1 VSARRHARSLVLVAA
16 LLPSVALGAGP
27 DLFGY
32 RSARSADP
40 GGPSFLPF
48 VDISTTGTRLVFV
61 DPDDGVTPNAD
72 DGIAPDLPLGALNGG
87 RGFPFYGT
95 FHPTVAMST
104 NGFLDFAPS
113 AASDVPNNHCPLPDP
128 TVPNTLI
135 AVLWDDL
142 VLANPPD
149 ATRGGYH
156 QEFSPCPYAEG
167 GAGACVVFQW
177 HRADHLTGSVD
188 AFSLQAVLYETGSIL
203 MKFTAGNLEE
213 GINSTT
219 GIEARGV
226 LGVTDACDAAASVPA
241 DSAVLFVAP
250 PFVASTVDEAE
261 PNDGPA
267 TATPLAAGTCGAGAV
282 DGAGDVDVWS
292 VAATG
297 RLLYALVDT
306 QFAAPS
312 TASALRVLA
321 PDGTDLGGD
330 TDSGPGA
337 GSAVAGVAVPAGG
350 SLARVSEAG
359 DNAVLAPYAL
369 AALAVSAADVA
380 LEAEPN
386 DAPAA
391 ASPIDASR
399 MAGTLDGADAD
410 VYAFAVAAVGDG
422 VTAIADADPDGD
434 GLLADLRLEVVGPD
448 GVTVLGVADG
458 TARAVAVG
466 RLVAAAPGTHFVR
479 VTQRPAAADR
489 EYEVVVLRNCASAC
503 ADGDGDAL
511 CDAVDNC
518 DAAPNDQADGDGD
531 GVGDACDGCPADPAK
546 PAPLSCG
553 CGVPDTD
560 ADGNGVADCLVNED
574 FGERLARLRADVVA
588 LRRGMRRDDPAV
600 VATRAL
606 LDEVRAFLD
615 ARVGELTV
623 AGGAD
628 VASLRRV
635 LLKRLT
641 RVTKTR
647 KPGFGRSRRRA
658 LDAIAAFRDALS
670 P

>member
-1 VSARRHARSLVLVAA
+1 MLVAVLSA
-16 LLPSVALGAGP
+16 TVALGAGP
-27 DLFGY
+27 DPFGY
-32 RSARSADP
+32 RSVRSADP

-72 DGIAPDLPLGALNGG
+72 DGIAPDLPLGTLNGG

-149 ATRGGYH
+149 STRGGYQ
-156 QEFSPCPYAEG
+156 QEFSTCPYAEG
-167 GAGACVVFQW
+167 GADACVVFQW
-177 HRADHLTGSVD
+177 HNADHLTGSVD

-250 PFVASTVDEAE
+250 PFVASTVGEAE

-267 TATPLAAGTCGAGAV
+267 TSTPLAAGTCGAGAI
-282 DGAGDVDVWS
+282 DGAGDADVWS
-292 VAATG
+292 VAAKGT
-297 RLLYALVDT
+297 LLYALVDT

-312 TASALRVLA
+312 TTSALRVLA

-330 TDSGPGA
+330 ADSGPGA
-337 GSAVAGVAVPAGG
+337 GSAVAGVAVPASG

-359 DNAVLAPYAL
+359 DNAALAPYAL
-369 AALAVSAADVA
+369 TALAVSETDIA

-386 DAPAA
+386 ETPEAA
-391 ASPIDASR
+391 NSVAASR
-399 MAGTLDGADAD
+399 MAGTLDAADGD
-410 VYAFAVAAVGDG
+410 VYAFAVTNPSDG

-434 GLLADLRLEVVGPD
+434 GLLADLRLEVLGPD
-448 GVTVLGVADG
+448 GATVLGVADG
-458 TARAVAVG
+458 TGRAVAVG
-466 RLVAAAPGTHFVR
+466 RLAAAASGTHFVR
-479 VTQRPAAADR
+479 VTQRPGAAGR
-489 EYEVVVLRNCASAC
+489 EYELVVVRNCASAC

-518 DAAPNDQADGDGD
+518 DAVPNDQADADGD
-531 GVGDACDGCPADPAK
+531 GVGDACDDCPADPAK

-553 CGVPDTD
+553 CGVADVD

-574 FGERLARLRADVVA
+574 FGERLARLAGDVEA

-600 VATRAL
+600 VAARAL

-615 ARVGELTV
+615 ARGGELTV
-623 AGGAD
+623 VGGAD
-628 VASLRRV
+628 VASLRRA
-635 LLKRLT
+635 LLKRVT

-658 LDAIAAFRDALS
+658 LDAITAFRDALS